1 MVILLPQ
8 HESMS
13 EHEVIAQLVQRLG
26 GPMPIAEAIGRQP
39 QAVRKWRILG
49 RVPWMWRGTIRK
61 MASEQ
66 GVELT
71 DDEQSVLSLEPE
83 RQAS

>member
-1 MVILLPQ
+1 MVRA
-8 HESMS
+8 MTD
-13 EHEVIAQLVQRLG
+13 HEVIAQLVQRLG
-26 GPMPIAEAIGRQP
+26 GPLPIAEAIGRQP

-49 RVPWMWRGTIRK
+49 RVPWMWRHTVRK
-61 MASEQ
+61 MAADQ

-71 DDEQSVLSLEPE
+71 DYEQSVLALEPD